1 MGLASRGRAP
11 LSPPLTLLPSQP
23 TTRFLQPLCAGVL
36 GGEVTWVA
44 LAVASCESVQALLD
58 AWRPFY
64 QLLATGLTLVKEAL
78 SDEKPTW
85 QAARRE
91 ALRNAHS
98 DKTGADPDDPR
109 QKYCIKALQAIKE
122 PLQLI
127 DREYKDIVASEAEK
141 EFGVAYLLSRMVR
154 RGLLDAWFEQ
164 GCGAAQAQGEQQ
176 PDFVIVACP
185 ADNSVEAVPVGAC
198 TSLDDV
204 HELACSGRPLSARA
218 PPETP
223 HGEPLLY
230 AAGATRLLYAP
241 APPDVV
247 ADGDAAGRVEGRS
260 ASTCL
265 AHRTPPGEPLP
276 YAAGAHPPSPAI
288 EGQSASTCLAHRT
301 PPGDGAP
308 IVVRSL
314 VSLPLPL
321 SLSVTRRQRET
332 PQTPLTVSPC
342 PPRPPVAHS
351 ATHPRF
357 AHRCGSLAPAAMSA
371 SPAVPTS
378 DFHSHTVAG
387 APLRRQRDAPVRL
400 RPRHRLEGRPARR

>member
-85 QAARRE
+85 QAARLE

-164 GCGAAQAQGEQQ
+164 ERGAAQAQGEQQ

-198 TSLDDV
+198 MSLDDV

-265 AHRTPPGEPLP
+265 T
-276 YAAGAHPPSPAI
+276 
-288 EGQSASTCLAHRT
+288 HRT

-351 ATHPRF
+351 ATHPR
-357 AHRCGSLAPAAMSA
+357 AGGYERISRR
-371 SPAVPTS
+371 T
-378 DFHSHTVAG
+378 DFRLHSHTVAG

-400 RPRHRLEGRPARR
+400 GPRHRLEGRPARR